1 METKQSEQ
9 SEQSDQSNLSKQEL
23 VSDKLILDKPIS
35 DKPISDKLILDS
47 DTGIVSATCPHCLN
61 VVIIEQF
68 NCCIFR
74 HGMYKDNFNQI
85 PPHLPKQECDD
96 LKNKDLIFGCGKP
109 FQILRDNSE
118 PTNIDKM
125 KIVICDYI

>member
-1 METKQSEQ
+1 METKQSEH
-9 SEQSDQSNLSKQEL
+9 SNNSIQSDQSKQEL
-23 VSDKLILDKPIS
+23 VSDKPIS

-47 DTGIVSATCPHCLN
+47 DTGIVSATCPYCLN
-61 VVIIEQF
+61 IVIIEQF

-74 HGMYKDNFNQI
+74 HGMYKDSFNQI